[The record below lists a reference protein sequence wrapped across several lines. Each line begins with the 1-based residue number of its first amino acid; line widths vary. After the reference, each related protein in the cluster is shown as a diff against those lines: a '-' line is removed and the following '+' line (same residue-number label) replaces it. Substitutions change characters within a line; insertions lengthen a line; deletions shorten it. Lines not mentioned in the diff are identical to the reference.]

1 MFYNGDGITAPL
13 ALDGRAV
20 LSVGVFDC
28 SSFGVFALSD
38 SSMIPGSVW
47 GIGFFM
53 VTGLVLYGW
62 SESVA
67 GRFTI
72 WSGEGRSGRE
82 QVQRV
87 GKGRRC
93 EKAPGRHD
101 LMRWGD
107 SQKYQKPPRQ
117 KGGAGV
123 EQKLDEWKRKGR
135 GKIQPKKT
143 Y

>member
-13 ALDGRAV
+13 ALNGRAV

-82 QVQRV
+82 RVERV

-93 EKAPGRHD
+93 EKAPG
-101 LMRWGD
+101 
-107 SQKYQKPPRQ
+107 
-117 KGGAGV
+117 
-123 EQKLDEWKRKGR
+123 
-135 GKIQPKKT
+135 T
-143 Y
+143 T